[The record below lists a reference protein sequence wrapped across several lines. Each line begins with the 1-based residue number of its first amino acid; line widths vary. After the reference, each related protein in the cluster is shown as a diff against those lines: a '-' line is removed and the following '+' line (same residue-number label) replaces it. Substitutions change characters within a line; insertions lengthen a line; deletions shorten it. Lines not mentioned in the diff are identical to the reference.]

1 MRKTCGLLFGHLL
14 FSMLVLVLASCSSDD
29 YVNAIPC
36 EIMAVISMDVSKM
49 SGVDSKVLFKTMLR
63 VSDLHKSGIDF
74 SSKIYLFESAQ
85 GNLGFCA
92 KVNNE
97 GDLSELLVRLS
108 KAGICTELQK
118 RRGYSFCVL
127 HDVWLVGYS
136 DGAILVMGPV
146 ETAGQAELQNEMAK
160 YLGQSE
166 EESIKENRI
175 YAKLDSMEAPMCM
188 VAEAQ
193 ALPEKFV
200 APFMIGAP
208 QGADASQVLI
218 AARMNV
224 RKGYLLI
231 DGETFSFNKAIDRG
245 LKNVVSTVY
254 RPISGKFL
262 KSMPLE
268 APFGMFVNVKG
279 EDFLYLLRANKS
291 IQALLVGINTAVDMD
306 NIIKSVNGDMSIVMS
321 ELAADRLEM
330 SMAAELANSNWLA
343 DVGYWKQSVP
353 RGGRIV
359 DWMKK
364 AYYYTDGKTAFYF
377 GVDENRQFFS
387 GSSAQEAL
395 ASVKTAAHSLPTE
408 VQAVMQGKKMAIVV
422 NLSSVANG
430 KVDAVT
436 SMLRP
441 IFGRFDTIVY
451 SLK

>member
-29 YVNAIPC
+29 YVNAIPR
-36 EIMAVISMDVSKM
+36 ESMAVISMDVSKM

-85 GNLGFCA
+85 GNLGLCA
-92 KVNNE
+92 KVNDE
-97 GDLSELLVRLS
+97 GELSELLARLS
-108 KAGICTELQK
+108 KAGGYTEVQK

-127 HDVWLVGYS
+127 HDAWLVGYS
-136 DGAILVMGPV
+136 DEALLVMGPV
-146 ETAGQAELQNEMAK
+146 EAAGQAELQNEMAK

-166 EESIKENRI
+166 EESIKGSKL
-175 YAKLDSMEAPMCM
+175 YAKLDSIEAPMCM

-208 QGADASQVLI
+208 QGVDASQVLI

-224 RKGYLLI
+224 RKGYLMI
-231 DGETFSFNKAIDRG
+231 DGETFSFNKMIDRE
-245 LKNVVSTVY
+245 LKNAVATVY
-254 RPISGKFL
+254 RPIGGKFL

-268 APFGMFVNVKG
+268 APFGMFVNLKG
-279 EDFLYLLRANKS
+279 KDFLRLLRANKS
-291 IQALLVGINTAVDMD
+291 IQAMLAGINTAVDMD
-306 NIIKSVNGDMSIVMS
+306 NIIKSVNGDMSIVVS
-321 ELAADRLEM
+321 EFAADRLKM

-353 RGGRIV
+353 RGGRII
-359 DWMKK
+359 DWMKN
-364 AYYYTDGKTAFYF
+364 AYYYTDGKTVFYF
-377 GVDENRQFFS
+377 GVDKNHRFFS

-395 ASVKTAAHSLPTE
+395 ASVKTAAHPLPAE
-408 VQAVMQGKKMAIVV
+408 VRAVMQGKKMVIVV
-422 NLSSVANG
+422 NLSSVASG
-430 KVDAVT
+430 KVGAVT
-436 SMLRP
+436 SMLKS
-441 IFGRFDTIVY
+441 FLGRFDTIVY